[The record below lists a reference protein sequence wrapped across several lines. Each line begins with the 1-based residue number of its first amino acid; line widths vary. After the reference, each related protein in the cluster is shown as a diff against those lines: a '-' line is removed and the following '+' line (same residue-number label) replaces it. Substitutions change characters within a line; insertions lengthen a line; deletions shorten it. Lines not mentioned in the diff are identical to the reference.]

1 MNLAWLQEQK
11 RMTPGM
17 DGRYLRTLEDIETWW
32 NLEQLK
38 FRAQMRAQKIE
49 GGKDRRG
56 KNRGKKNFTLAR
68 MWALTLA
75 RKCALTLAHIRAP
88 TLAPTWSSNLE
99 LQLEL
104 ISEFKLELEAC
115 AHVDV
120 KQCKTVHLSSK
131 SSYKKGNYCCA
142 KKI

>member
-56 KNRGKKNFTLAR
+56 KNRGKKKFYFSSDVSSNFSSEMR
-68 MWALTLA
+68 SNFSS
-75 RKCALTLAHIRAP
+75 HP
-88 TLAPTWSSNLE
+88 SSNFSSYPSSNFSSNLE
-99 LQLEL
+99 LQSRAPTWAH
-104 ISEFKLELEAC
+104 IRVQVGARGMRACWRKTVQNSAFKL
-115 AHVDV
+115 
-120 KQCKTVHLSSK
+120 
-131 SSYKKGNYCCA
+131 
-142 KKI
+142 